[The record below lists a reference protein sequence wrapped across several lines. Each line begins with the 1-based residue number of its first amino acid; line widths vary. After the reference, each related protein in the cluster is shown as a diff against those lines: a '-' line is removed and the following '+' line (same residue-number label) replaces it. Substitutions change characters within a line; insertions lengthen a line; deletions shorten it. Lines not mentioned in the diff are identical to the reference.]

1 MGRHLKFNFKSPA
14 SILIIMA
21 LFLATTLPCAAEG
34 GEVLVRFKPGAV
46 TAKSLERGKPTKA
59 KWWVKRRFSHLFP
72 DSQGEVAVVR
82 SEELTSEELL
92 EEMGRDPRVAMVS
105 LNYRRRALEV
115 PNDPKYPQQ
124 WYYAQIG
131 APSAWDSTTGSRDV
145 VVMVLDSGIDPTHQD
160 IAGNLWNN
168 PEDPPNG
175 YDDDKNGYVDDTHGI
190 DAIGGTGMVFDGEGH
205 GTHVAGTIGAV
216 GNNGIGTAGVSWK
229 VSLISC
235 RFIDATGYGS
245 DSDAITCLDYA
256 VSLKKRGVNIVAINA
271 SWGGY
276 GDDPLLKAAIERVTS
291 SGIAFVAAAGNEANN
306 DDAVPMYPAAYQIP
320 GVVSVASFGKDHNLS
335 YFSNTGP
342 GTVDLAAPGEQVV
355 STYAGVNYSPTPADL
370 FYDPCNSNWSEWDR
384 TGTWQVTSESS
395 HDGGMAWSDSPG
407 GDYED
412 NSRYY
417 IVSPQLDLSK
427 APGTCAVGFWAKTSL
442 ENGYD
447 YLLVQI
453 STDNLNWITIGA
465 LTGTTLSWNRYAF
478 YIPQKSRTLR
488 IRFKMVTDET
498 IHYDG
503 VYIDD
508 IGVNCGEYAG
518 ESYKTLSGTSMAAPV
533 VTGALALLAAEYP
546 DESRDSLV
554 ARLLSGITKDERFS
568 WITSSGGMLNLQGA
582 FSSEPAP
589 LVTGV
594 SPDYASVG
602 ENLTVKGINFGEDPG
617 TVWFETSDGT
627 RRLRGEL
634 ISWSPGEVVVKA
646 PEKSASYLRIE
657 SSKGAA
663 SPRFLVPLKNLPLP
677 SPQGPRVYSLCL
689 EGLPE
694 EPRIGNDPATT
705 VPLSLGKDS
714 YTTMH
719 LLVEVP
725 RFEEAVDVY
734 VAIEGLSWST
744 GDALFFITADQ
755 GGAWHTYN
763 SSSPVLFK
771 YAEKTTGPV
780 VVKDLLYPGFPA
792 EQIPLDWELYFLVA
806 VVPAGSQDWSRYYL
820 WWVDWY

>member
-1 MGRHLKFNFKSPA
+1 MAENGSQKELPRLMLVGA
-14 SILIIMA
+14 SGQL
-21 LFLATTLPCAAEG
+21 
-34 GEVLVRFKPGAV
+34 
-46 TAKSLERGKPTKA
+46 
-59 KWWVKRRFSHLFP
+59 
-72 DSQGEVAVVR
+72 
-82 SEELTSEELL
+82 
-92 EEMGRDPRVAMVS
+92 
-105 LNYRRRALEV
+105 
-115 PNDPKYPQQ
+115 
-124 WYYAQIG
+124 
-131 APSAWDSTTGSRDV
+131 
-145 VVMVLDSGIDPTHQD
+145 
-160 IAGNLWNN
+160 
-168 PEDPPNG
+168 G
-175 YDDDKNGYVDDTHGI
+175 YDVSR
-190 DAIGGTGMVFDGEGH
+190 VFAPFYEVVGFSSRELDLARPE
-205 GTHVAGTIGAV
+205 TVAGTV
-216 GNNGIGTAGVSWK
+216 
-229 VSLISC
+229 
-235 RFIDATGYGS
+235 
-245 DSDAITCLDYA
+245 LDLRPE
-256 VSLKKRGVNIVAINA
+256 VIINA
-271 SWGGY
+271 AAHTRV
-276 GDDPLLKAAIERVTS
+276 DDCENEVEKAFLINAEGPARL
-291 SGIAFVAAAGNEANN
+291 AAA
-306 DDAVPMYPAAYQIP
+306 AAEC
-320 GVVSVASFGKDHNLS
+320 G
-335 YFSNTGP
+335 
-342 GTVDLAAPGEQVV
+342 
-355 STYAGVNYSPTPADL
+355 
-370 FYDPCNSNWSEWDR
+370 
-384 TGTWQVTSESS
+384 
-395 HDGGMAWSDSPG
+395 
-407 GDYED
+407 
-412 NSRYY
+412 SR
-417 IVSPQLDLSK
+417 
-427 APGTCAVGFWAKTSL
+427 
-442 ENGYD
+442 
-447 YLLVQI
+447 LVQI

-533 VTGALALLAAEYP
+533 VTGALALLAAKYP

-554 ARLLSGITKDERFS
+554 ARLLSGVTKDERFS

-582 FSSEPAP
+582 LSSEPAP

-657 SSKGAA
+657 SSKGAT

-677 SPQGPRVYSLCL
+677 SPQRPRVYSLCL

-725 RFEEAVDVY
+725 RFEEAVDIY

-771 YAEKTTGPV
+771 YAENTTGPV
-780 VVKDLLYPGFPA
+780 VVKDLIAPGFPA
-792 EQIPLDWELYFLVA
+792 DQIPLDWELYFLVA
-806 VVPAGSQDWSRYYL
+806 VVPAGNQDWSRYYL